1 VVGAGFGGLAAA
13 IRLAAAGHEVTLLE
27 KRDQIGG
34 RAYQYERDG
43 FRFDG
48 GPTVLTA
55 PWMFEELF
63 ALAGE
68 QMSDHVDLVALDPF
82 YRSFD
87 VDGRPFDYHAD
98 VAAMLAEV
106 TARSPSDAAGFQRL
120 GARIS
125 GIFDAFYPYTERPM
139 MRPQVMLAMLP
150 YLIQHRAM
158 LDVRRLVNSCV
169 RDPFLRQALSF
180 HPLLIGGDPSRTP
193 ALYSLIV
200 EFERRWGVH
209 YSMGGTGALVGALG
223 GLLERLGGRIV
234 LAADVERVL
243 VSDGRAVGVQLADST
258 TIAADVV
265 VSNADPGF
273 TYEALLAG
281 QPRAR
286 PARSRLRHSR
296 PSMSLHVLY
305 FGADRT
311 WPDSPLAHHN
321 MIFAGDQRSA
331 LRRVFG
337 PRFGPRFAPGG
348 RAGRTGRSL
357 DADDQFLYV
366 HVPTRTDPTIAPR
379 GCEALYVLVAT
390 PATPEPSADPG
401 QEQERVRRTVL
412 DILEDRFLPGLSEH
426 LVVEHAI
433 GPEHFRDV
441 LNTPGGA
448 AFSLQPTL
456 FQSGWFRPH
465 NRSRSVRNL
474 YLVGAGTHPGA
485 GVPAVLASG
494 KIAADLIA
502 SDPIAGDPRAR
513 RAPASAANATAPGVA
528 P

>member
-1 VVGAGFGGLAAA
+1 MRAVVVGSGFGGLAAA
-13 IRLAAAGHEVTLLE
+13 IRLAAAGHDVTVLE
-27 KRDQIGG
+27 KRDRIGG
-34 RAYQYERDG
+34 RAYQYQLEG

-55 PWMFEELF
+55 PFMFEELF

-68 QMSDHVDLVALDPF
+68 RMADHVELVALDPF

-87 VDGRPFDYHAD
+87 ADGRAFDYHASES
-98 VAAMLAEV
+98 AMLAEV
-106 TARSPSDAAGFQRL
+106 AARSPSDAAGFQRL
-120 GARIS
+120 GRRIS

-139 MRPQVMLAMLP
+139 MQPQVMLAMLP

-158 LDVRRLVNSCV
+158 LDVSLLVRSCV

-180 HPLLIGGDPSRTP
+180 HPLLIGGDPARTP

-209 YSMGGTGALVGALG
+209 YAIGGTGALVDALG
-223 GLLERLGGRIV
+223 HLLERLGGRIV
-234 LAADVERVL
+234 LGADVERVL
-243 VSDGRAVGVQLADST
+243 VSEGRAVGVQLADST
-258 TIAADVV
+258 TYPADVV
-265 VSNADPGF
+265 VSNADPGY
-273 TYEALLAG
+273 TYGTLLSSE
-281 QPRAR
+281 PRAR
-286 PARSRLRHSR
+286 PARARLRQAR

-321 MIFAGDQRSA
+321 MLFARDQRA
-331 LRRVFG
+331 AMRRVFPSRI
-337 PRFGPRFAPGG
+337 PRRPQPGAHSTPGAPS
-348 RAGRTGRSL
+348 AE
-357 DADDQFLYV
+357 DMFLYV
-366 HVPTRTDPTIAPR
+366 HVPTRTDPSVAPP

-390 PATPEPSADPG
+390 PALPERAPDPQG
-401 QEQERVRRTVL
+401 EQARVRAAVL
-412 DILEDRFLPGLSEH
+412 DVLDRKYLPGLSEH

-441 LNTPGGA
+441 LNSPRGA

-465 NRSRSVRNL
+465 NRSRAVRGL

-494 KIAADLIA
+494 KIAAELIA
-502 SDPIAGDPRAR
+502 GEMAGAHV
-513 RAPASAANATAPGVA
+513 PAAGASQ
-528 P
+528 